1 MACINKKLCGSVSSP
16 TLLETRAAIGTAI
29 SVNGAAAHKAQV
41 GDLLIIASYA
51 SYSEV
56 EVKNYA
62 PTLNMGVAYNVLGKY
77 QEAIDAFEKAIKINP
92 DFHEAHRNLENAFSV
107 NGAAAH
113 KAQVGDLLIIASY
126 ASYSEVEVKNYAPT
140 LCYVDAN
147 NVLTQIKAAL
157 KC

>member
-1 MACINKKLCGSVSSP
+1 LARQKR
-16 TLLETRAAIGTAI
+16 LLSQSGNRFTTYAIRGKDN
-29 SVNGAAAHKAQV
+29 S
-41 GDLLIIASYA
+41 
-51 SYSEV
+51 
-56 EVKNYA
+56 
-62 PTLNMGVAYNVLGKY
+62 GV
-77 QEAIDAFEKAIKINP
+77 I
-92 DFHEAHRNLENAFSV
+92 SV

-157 KC
+157 